1 MVERI
6 LVIDD
11 DENLLK
17 SIKKVLRLE
26 QYSVDTLINA
36 QQVEQWLDNQNY
48 QSLLLDVKMPVINGL
63 EVLKKVM
70 QKYPALPVIMISGQ
84 SNIEIAVNTIKQGA
98 YDFIEKPINP
108 ERLCVTVKN
117 AIQRYHLQT
126 TSDSIFNELQEKYR
140 IIGKSPAIVEIFN
153 QIEKVSNTPAKVVI
167 QGESGTGK
175 ELVAWAIHYNSNRSG
190 NPYIKLNCAALPS
203 ELLESELFG
212 HKKGSFTGAIA
223 DHKGKFITADG
234 GSLFLDEI
242 GDMNIQ
248 LQAKLLR
255 ALEENEIEI
264 IGDNVPKKVDV
275 RVIAATNQNLE
286 KLVENG
292 MFRKDLYHRLN
303 VVKIVIPPLRERVE
317 DILPL
322 AYHFLNQLNS
332 SYNKQV
338 LSINRQAEAL
348 LLNHSWPGNVRELR
362 NVLEKTVVFI
372 DKKEICIEDIQKALG
387 ADLSYH
393 AQLPVLNNDILPLK
407 EAGNDFEKKYILIA
421 LNKFDWKISQTA
433 KALKIDRSNLFK
445 KMRKYGIRK

>member
-1 MVERI
+1 MQHKI

-17 SIKKVLRLE
+17 SLSKILRLKN
-26 QYSVDTLINA
+26 YLVDTIANSA
-36 QQVEQWLDNQNY
+36 QAEDLLERNHYNCI
-48 QSLLLDVKMPVINGL
+48 LLDVKMPGINGL
-63 EVLKKVM
+63 ELLNIIIKR
-70 QKYPALPVIMISGQ
+70 YPAIPVLMVSGQ
-84 SNIEIAVNTIKQGA
+84 SNIKIATESIKNGA
-98 YDFIEKPINP
+98 YDFIEKPIDP
-108 ERLCVTVKN
+108 ERLFISVQN
-117 AIQRYHLQT
+117 AIYKQNLQEAKNN
-126 TSDSIFNELQEKYR
+126 ILGELQEKYR

-223 DHKGKFITADG
+223 DRKGKFIAADG

-255 ALEENEIEI
+255 ALEEKEIEI

-292 MFRKDLYHRLN
+292 TFRKDLYHRLN